1 MSGVVATANPQPFG
15 GFRKRTQ
22 RLGQWLAGL
31 FWILARWRDVRAVAE
46 KDRMDPALQEAVKV
60 AVAHVNACRACSYIH
75 QTEALR
81 AGLTAEDVAL
91 ITAGSPE
98 LGDAHPQL
106 AAATAY
112 AQARAED
119 GFGPVPDAL
128 RDRLV
133 EVFGARSADDVE
145 LVARLM
151 HQANM
156 VMNAFE
162 ALRARAQ
169 GQTPPGSRLVD
180 DLALGSFALSLMIV
194 GVPVLALAW
203 RRSPITVFRGIFGFA
218 PTHGSGARG
227 ASR

>member
-1 MSGVVATANPQPFG
+1 MSDGVATAKIQPFG

-22 RLGQWLAGL
+22 RLGQWLAGVV
-31 FWILARWRDVRAVAE
+31 WIVARWRDVRAVAE

-60 AVAHVNACRACSYIH
+60 AVAHVNACRVCSYIH

-81 AGLTAEDVAL
+81 VGLTVEDVAL
-91 ITAGSPE
+91 ITAGSPA

-128 RDRLV
+128 RDSLV
-133 EVFGARSADDVE
+133 EYFGARSADDVE

-156 VMNAFE
+156 VMNALE
-162 ALRARAQ
+162 ALRARAR

-180 DLALGSFALSLMIV
+180 DLALGSFALFLMIL

-203 RRSPITVFRGIFGFA
+203 RRSPVTVFRELFGLT
-218 PTHGSGARG
+218 PTLGSGVNG
-227 ASR
+227 ALR

>member
-1 MSGVVATANPQPFG
+1 MSGVVATANPRAFG

-31 FWILARWRDVRAVAE
+31 FWILARWRDVRAVAV
-46 KDRMDPALQEAVKV
+46 KHRMDPALQEAVKV
-60 AVAHVNACRACSYIH
+60 AVAHVNACRVCSYVH

-81 AGLTAEDVAL
+81 VGLTAEDVEL
-91 ITAGSPE
+91 ITAGSPA

-133 EVFGARSADDVE
+133 EVFGVRSADDVE

-162 ALRARAQ
+162 ALRARAR
-169 GQTPPGSRLVD
+169 GQTPSGSRLVD

-203 RRSPITVFRGIFGFA
+203 RRSPITVFRELFGFT
-218 PTHGSGARG
+218 PTHASGARG

>member
-1 MSGVVATANPQPFG
+1 MVKHRIDS
-15 GFRKRTQ
+15 
-22 RLGQWLAGL
+22 
-31 FWILARWRDVRAVAE
+31 
-46 KDRMDPALQEAVKV
+46 ALREAVKV
-60 AVAHVNACRACSYIH
+60 SVAGVNACRVCSYVD

-81 AGLTAEDVAL
+81 VGLTEEDVELIIAGLQRSAT
-91 ITAGSPE
+91 SY
-98 LGDAHPQL
+98 L

-162 ALRARAQ
+162 ALRARAR

-180 DLALGSFALSLMIV
+180 DLALGSFALSLIIV
-194 GVPVLALAW
+194 GIPVLALAW
-203 RRSPITVFRGIFGFA
+203 RRSPIDRL
-218 PTHGSGARG
+218 S
-227 ASR
+227 

>member
-1 MSGVVATANPQPFG
+1 VVATANPQPFG

-31 FWILARWRDVRAVAE
+31 FWILARWRDVRAVA
-46 KDRMDPALQEAVKV
+46 KHRMDPALQEAVKV
-60 AVAHVNACRACSYIH
+60 AVAHVNACRVCSYIH

-81 AGLTAEDVAL
+81 VGLTAEDVAL

-98 LGDAHPQL
+98 LGNAHPQL
-106 AAATAY
+106 AAATEY

-156 VMNAFE
+156 VMNALE
-162 ALRARAQ
+162 ALRVRAR

-180 DLALGSFALSLMIV
+180 DLALGTFALSLMIV

-203 RRSPITVFRGIFGFA
+203 RRSPTTVCREMFGFA
-218 PTHGSGARG
+218 PIDDSGARG
-227 ASR
+227 VSR